1 MIRTIWRAAS
11 RPQPFFEKLKDAP
24 PNLIKSSLAAML
36 SVGFALIVLAVSI
49 IMATDSTAYAPIV
62 LFLLLGGL
70 FNWLLV
76 WALGGLVIIRP
87 AFLDIRGWEIV
98 AWSWV
103 PAGVVA
109 LSLIPVVFIQPLIAI
124 FAGVF
129 GVYIWH
135 IGILSVALGVFAE
148 KGRVRAMVWYIGC
161 VMVLPWIMFGAV
173 YFGFWATGII

>member
-11 RPQPFFEKLKDAP
+11 RPQPFFEKLKEAP
-24 PNLIKSSLAAML
+24 PNLLYSSLAAML
-36 SVGFALIVLAVSI
+36 SVSFALVALAFAIIV
-49 IMATDSTAYAPIV
+49 ATASTAYAPIV
-62 LFLLLGGL
+62 LGLLLAGL
-70 FNWLLV
+70 FYWLLI

-87 AFLDIRGWEIV
+87 ASLDIRGWEIV

-148 KGRVRAMVWYIGC
+148 KGRVRAMIWYIGC
-161 VMVLPWIMFGAV
+161 VMVLPWLMFGAV
-173 YFGFWATGII
+173 YFGFWATGVI